1 MVLTRPLDSAQR
13 SHRLLLE
20 SNAKDRHTS
29 LMQHTDCQ
37 TSPVDIAIV
46 GGGASG
52 VLLAAQ
58 LVRRST
64 LRVALIDRSDHPGL
78 GVAYSTRCRGHLLN
92 VRASDMTALADV
104 PDHFVAW
111 LARNGSGLGP
121 TDFVPRADYG
131 RYLQDLLK
139 ESRERAQGRLQIVT
153 GDVTAVREGPEG
165 VSLDISGR
173 DAPLLARRAVLATG
187 HRPPSKDSGAY
198 HGNPWREEA
207 VAGLAPDAS
216 VLLIG
221 TSLTMIDVLIS
232 LMEHGH
238 KGPIVALSRR
248 GLLPHHHPLAPIPTP
263 DADTHDLFTGSL
275 SQRTARFRAK
285 LRAGLSWPGLMQL
298 LRPHNNE
305 LWHGLDLDQRKRF
318 LRHLRPWW
326 DIHRHRVAPHI
337 GEQID
342 AALAGGQLS
351 IVSGRIEIART
362 TDDKVDVTIT
372 RRGSTEREQ
381 RSFDRVIDCR
391 GPRNEV
397 DVRLP
402 LHAQLVKDGLL
413 RPDPL
418 NQGLDIAEDEALI
431 SQAGIPSK
439 HLFVL
444 GPPTRGRYTEIVAIP
459 DIRIQAAAVADQ
471 LVAQLS
477 EPSGLAVSP
486 AA

>member
-1 MVLTRPLDSAQR
+1 
-13 SHRLLLE
+13 
-20 SNAKDRHTS
+20 
-29 LMQHTDCQ
+29 MQHSESSP
-37 TSPVDIAIV
+37 SPVDIAIV

-58 LVRRST
+58 LVRKSN
-64 LRVALIDRSDHPGL
+64 LRVALIERDAHPGL
-78 GVAYSTRCRGHLLN
+78 GVAYSTHCLGHLLN
-92 VRASDMTALADV
+92 VRASDMTALADE
-104 PDHFVAW
+104 PDHFVQW
-111 LARNGSGLGP
+111 LARDGRGFGP
-121 TDFVPRADYG
+121 TDFVPRAIYG
-131 RYLQDLLK
+131 QYLQDLLADTVRR
-139 ESRERAQGRLQIVT
+139 SDGRLEMI
-153 GDVTAVREGPEG
+153 GG
-165 VSLDISGR
+165 VVVGIRHEKDGVEVDIE
-173 DAPLLARRAVLATG
+173 DHVPLRARKAVLATG

-198 HGNPWREEA
+198 RGNPWREDA
-207 VAGLAPDAS
+207 IAGLVPDAS
-216 VLLIG
+216 ILLIG

-232 LMEHGH
+232 LLEHGH

-248 GLLPHHHPLAPIPTP
+248 GLVPHHHPPAPIPTP
-263 DADTHDLFTGSL
+263 DADTSDLFTGSL

-285 LRAGLSWPGLMQL
+285 LRAGLGWPGLMQL

-305 LWHGLDLDQRKRF
+305 LWHGLDLDQRRRF

-342 AALAGGQLS
+342 AARARGQLS
-351 IVSGRIEIART
+351 IVSGRIEIGRT
-362 TDDKVDVTIT
+362 TDDEVEVTII
-372 RRGSTEREQ
+372 RRGSTERDQ
-381 RSFDRVIDCR
+381 RRFDRVVDCR

-418 NQGLDIAEDEALI
+418 NQGLDIAEDEALL
-431 SQAGIPSK
+431 SREGTPSK

-471 LVAQLS
+471 LIAQLR

>member
-1 MVLTRPLDSAQR
+1 
-13 SHRLLLE
+13 
-20 SNAKDRHTS
+20 
-29 LMQHTDCQ
+29 MQHSESSP
-37 TSPVDIAIV
+37 SPVDIAIV

-58 LVRRST
+58 LVRKSR
-64 LRVALIDRSDHPGL
+64 LRVALIERDAHPGL
-78 GVAYSTRCRGHLLN
+78 GVAYSTHCLGHLLN
-92 VRASDMTALADV
+92 VRASDMTALADE
-104 PDHFVAW
+104 PDHFVQW
-111 LARNGSGLGP
+111 LARDDRGFGP
-121 TDFVPRADYG
+121 ADFVPRAIYG
-131 RYLQDLLK
+131 QYLQDLLADAVRR
-139 ESRERAQGRLQIVT
+139 SDGRLQVIGGNVVAIRHEK
-153 GDVTAVREGPEG
+153 DG
-165 VSLDISGR
+165 VELDIE
-173 DAPLLARRAVLATG
+173 DHAPLRARKAVLATG

-198 HGNPWREEA
+198 FGNPWRDEA
-207 VAGLAPDAS
+207 IAGLAPDAS
-216 VLLIG
+216 ILLIG

-232 LMEHGH
+232 LLEYGH

-248 GLLPHHHPLAPIPTP
+248 GLVPHHHPPAPIPTP
-263 DADTHDLFTGSL
+263 DADTSDLFTGSL

-305 LWHGLDLDQRKRF
+305 LWHGLDLDQRRRF

-342 AALAGGQLS
+342 AARTCGQLS
-351 IVSGRIEIART
+351 IISGRIEIGRT
-362 TDDKVDVTIT
+362 TNDKVEVTLI

-381 RSFDRVIDCR
+381 RSFDRVVDCR

-397 DVRLP
+397 DVHVP
-402 LHAQLVKDGLL
+402 LHAQLVKDGKL

-418 NQGLDIAEDEALI
+418 NQGLDVAPDEALI
-431 SQAGIPSK
+431 GLDGTPSDR
-439 HLFVL
+439 LFVL

-459 DIRIQAAAVADQ
+459 DIRLQAADVANGLIAALQ
-471 LVAQLS
+471 Q
-477 EPSGLAVSP
+477 PSGVVGAP

>member
-1 MVLTRPLDSAQR
+1 
-13 SHRLLLE
+13 
-20 SNAKDRHTS
+20 
-29 LMQHTDCQ
+29 MQHSESSP
-37 TSPVDIAIV
+37 SPVDIAIV

-58 LVRRST
+58 LVRKSR
-64 LRVALIDRSDHPGL
+64 LRVALIERDAHPGL
-78 GVAYSTRCRGHLLN
+78 GVAYSTHCLGHLLN
-92 VRASDMTALADV
+92 VRASDMTALADE
-104 PDHFVAW
+104 PDHFVQW
-111 LARNGSGLGP
+111 LARDDRGFGP
-121 TDFVPRADYG
+121 ADFVPRAIYG
-131 RYLQDLLK
+131 QYLQDLLADAVRR
-139 ESRERAQGRLQIVT
+139 SDGRLQVIGGNVVAIRHEK
-153 GDVTAVREGPEG
+153 DG
-165 VSLDISGR
+165 VELDIE
-173 DAPLLARRAVLATG
+173 DHAPLRARKAVLATG

-198 HGNPWREEA
+198 FGNPWRDEA
-207 VAGLAPDAS
+207 IAGLAPDAS
-216 VLLIG
+216 ILLIG

-232 LMEHGH
+232 LLEYGH

-248 GLLPHHHPLAPIPTP
+248 GLVPHHHPPAPIPTP
-263 DADTHDLFTGSL
+263 DADTSDLFTGSL

-305 LWHGLDLDQRKRF
+305 LWHGLDLDQRRRF

-342 AALAGGQLS
+342 AARTCGQLS
-351 IVSGRIEIART
+351 IISGRIEIGRT
-362 TDDKVDVTIT
+362 TNDKVEVTLI

-381 RSFDRVIDCR
+381 RSFDRVVDCR

-397 DVRLP
+397 DVHLP
-402 LHAQLVKDGLL
+402 LHAQLVKDGKL

-418 NQGLDIAEDEALI
+418 NQGLDVAPDEALI
-431 SQAGIPSK
+431 GLDGRPSDR
-439 HLFVL
+439 LFVL

-459 DIRIQAAAVADQ
+459 DIRLQAADVANGLIAALQ
-471 LVAQLS
+471 Q
-477 EPSGLAVSP
+477 PSGVVGAP

>member
-1 MVLTRPLDSAQR
+1 
-13 SHRLLLE
+13 
-20 SNAKDRHTS
+20 
-29 LMQHTDCQ
+29 MQHSESPP
-37 TSPVDIAIV
+37 SPVDIAIV

-58 LVRRST
+58 LVRKAR
-64 LRVALIDRSDHPGL
+64 LRVALIERDAHPGL
-78 GVAYSTRCRGHLLN
+78 GVAYSTHCLGHLLN
-92 VRASDMTALADV
+92 VRASDMTALADE
-104 PDHFVAW
+104 PDHFVQW
-111 LARNGSGLGP
+111 LARDGRGFGR
-121 TDFVPRADYG
+121 TDFVPRAIYG
-131 RYLQDLLK
+131 QYLQDLLTDAV
-139 ESRERAQGRLQIVT
+139 RRADGRLQVIR
-153 GDVTAVREGPEG
+153 GDVVAIRQEKDSVE
-165 VSLDISGR
+165 LDIEGR
-173 DAPLLARRAVLATG
+173 APLRAHKAVLATG
-187 HRPPSKDSGAY
+187 HRPPSRDSGAY
-198 HGNPWREEA
+198 RGNPWREDA
-207 VAGLAPDAS
+207 IAGLAPDAS
-216 VLLIG
+216 ILLIG

-232 LMEHGH
+232 LLEHGH

-248 GLLPHHHPLAPIPTP
+248 GLVPHHHPTAPIPTP
-263 DADTHDLFTGSL
+263 DADTRDLFTGSL

-285 LRAGLSWPGLMQL
+285 LRAGLGWPGLMQL

-305 LWHGLDLDQRKRF
+305 LWHGLDLDQRRRF

-342 AALAGGQLS
+342 AARARGQLS
-351 IVSGRIEIART
+351 IVSGRIEIGRT
-362 TDDKVDVTIT
+362 TDDKVEVAIM

-381 RSFDRVIDCR
+381 RSFDRVVDCR

-397 DVRLP
+397 DVRVP

-418 NQGLDIAEDEALI
+418 NQGLDIAEDEALL
-431 SQAGIPSK
+431 SKEGTPSK

-459 DIRIQAAAVADQ
+459 DIRIQAAVVADQ
-471 LVAQLS
+471 LIAQFR
-477 EPSGLAVSP
+477 EPSGLAASP

>member
-1 MVLTRPLDSAQR
+1 
-13 SHRLLLE
+13 
-20 SNAKDRHTS
+20 
-29 LMQHTDCQ
+29 MQHSESSP
-37 TSPVDIAIV
+37 SPVDIAIV

-58 LVRRST
+58 LVRKSR
-64 LRVALIDRSDHPGL
+64 LRVALIERDAHPGL
-78 GVAYSTRCRGHLLN
+78 GVAYSTHCLGHLLN
-92 VRASDMTALADV
+92 VRASDMTALADE
-104 PDHFVAW
+104 PDHFVQW
-111 LARNGSGLGP
+111 LARDGRGFGP
-121 TDFVPRADYG
+121 TDFVPRAIYG
-131 RYLQDLLK
+131 QYLQDLLADAVRR
-139 ESRERAQGRLQIVT
+139 SDGRLQAIGGNVVAIRHEK
-153 GDVTAVREGPEG
+153 DG
-165 VSLDISGR
+165 VELDIE
-173 DAPLLARRAVLATG
+173 DHAPLRARKAVLATG

-198 HGNPWREEA
+198 FGNPWRDEA
-207 VAGLAPDAS
+207 IAGLAPDAS
-216 VLLIG
+216 ILLIG

-232 LMEHGH
+232 LLEHGH

-248 GLLPHHHPLAPIPTP
+248 GLVPHHHPPAPIPTP
-263 DADTHDLFTGSL
+263 DADTSDLFTGSL

-305 LWHGLDLDQRKRF
+305 LWHGLDLDQRRRF

-342 AALAGGQLS
+342 AARTCGQLS
-351 IVSGRIEIART
+351 IISGRIEIGRT
-362 TDDKVDVTIT
+362 TEEKVEVTLI

-381 RSFDRVIDCR
+381 RSFDRVVDCR

-397 DVRLP
+397 DVHLP
-402 LHAQLVKDGLL
+402 LHAQLVKDGKL

-418 NQGLDIAEDEALI
+418 NQGLDVAPDEALI
-431 SQAGIPSK
+431 GLDGTPSDR
-439 HLFVL
+439 LFVL

-459 DIRIQAAAVADQ
+459 DIRLQAADVANGLIAALQ
-471 LVAQLS
+471 QS
-477 EPSGLAVSP
+477 SGVVGAP